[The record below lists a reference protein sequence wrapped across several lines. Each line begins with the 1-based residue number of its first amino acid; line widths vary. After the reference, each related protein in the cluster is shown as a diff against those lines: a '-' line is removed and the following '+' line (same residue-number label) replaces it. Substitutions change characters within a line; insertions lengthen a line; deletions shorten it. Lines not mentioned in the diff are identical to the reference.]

1 MPVDL
6 YSSALI
12 ALVVVLAGVAG
23 IKSGISSAILEV
35 IAGII
40 LGNFLGVG
48 IESWLDFL
56 GTFGGLALTFLAGT
70 EIDLSILGN
79 KMKQQ
84 SFTLG
89 TVAFIVPLF
98 AEMLFLKV
106 ATDWPLLAILAIGL
120 AMTATAVAVVYTL
133 LLETGLLETH
143 MSRFILATVFVNDLL
158 TLLGIN
164 LIAHEFN
171 KYTLIFFLA
180 IIFIVFSLPKLL
192 EYIVHNYG
200 KRSAEVELRFVFA
213 VLLAISFLADA
224 GRMQAIF
231 GAFILGL
238 VFSHSIHSYQDI
250 LPKLRSV
257 TFSLLSPAFFIRAGL
272 MISLPA
278 VMQNVVLILG
288 LLTVKILSKFLGTY
302 PLCRRW
308 IPEAPAFST
317 MLFSTGLTIG
327 IITLTFGK
335 SAGYLNQT
343 QFSIAMISVILSAL
357 IPSLIARKFIPKSLI
372 PSNTVNSQNSRS

>member
-12 ALVVVLAGVAG
+12 AFVVVLAGVVG
-23 IKSGISSAILEV
+23 IRSGISSAILEV
-35 IAGII
+35 TAGII
-40 LGNFLGVG
+40 LGNFMGVI
-48 IESWLDFL
+48 IEPWLDFL

-70 EIDLSILGN
+70 EIDLTMLGN
-79 KMKQQ
+79 KVKQQ
-84 SFTLG
+84 SLTMG
-89 TVAFIVPLF
+89 VIAFIVPLF

-106 ATDWPLLAILAIGL
+106 ATNWSLLSILTISL
-120 AMTATAVAVVYTL
+120 AVTATAVAVVYTL
-133 LLETGLLETH
+133 LLEAGFLGTH
-143 MSRFILATVFVNDLL
+143 MSRLILATVFVNDFL

-164 LIAHEFN
+164 LISHEFN
-171 KYTLIFFLA
+171 KYTIFFLLTV
-180 IIFIVFSLPKLL
+180 IFIIFSLPKLL
-192 EYIVHNYG
+192 EYLVHNYG
-200 KRSAEVELRFVFA
+200 KRSAEIELRFVFA

-257 TFSLLSPAFFIRAGL
+257 TFSILSPAFFIRAGL

-278 VMQNVVLILG
+278 VMQNLVLILG
-288 LLTVKILSKFLGTY
+288 LLSVKILSKFLGTY
-302 PLCRRW
+302 PLCRKW

-357 IPSLIARKFIPKSLI
+357 IPSLIAKWFL
-372 PSNTVNSQNSRS
+372 PSALDAR